1 MLIDLQHFD
10 NDDYKTQLVHQMEER
25 RKQRESEK
33 KKKFDDDIKDELRVM
48 RELEE
53 LNNKYKQEIGNN
65 DQAKKEGSHTPTEDQ

>member
-1 MLIDLQHFD
+1 
-10 NDDYKTQLVHQMEER
+10 MEER

-53 LNNKYKQEIGNN
+53 LNNKYKLEIGAN
-65 DQAKKEGSHTPTEDQ
+65 D